1 MFDSVVIGNKDS
13 FYDYEASMKEREIG
27 EPKKKSIK
35 ETVPFSNVVYDF
47 TKINGEIYWEER
59 PLTYVFEITADSPEF
74 LEVKKQDF
82 KAWVMNVHEENLY
95 DPYIEHYHFVATFD
109 DIKCDDSEIEK
120 STITVAFTAYPYM
133 VANQKTTKSCLVN
146 ASGDTDIDDDFQANI
161 GGSTDTEYKYDSVV
175 SNLCDHRI
183 KPTFFS
189 IASCYLIHNGV
200 TYEIPANEEFSSDDI
215 LLEVGDN
222 ELEFQAKTAY
232 SHLVDI
238 TYYEEVL

>member
-74 LEVKKQDF
+74 LEVKKQAF
-82 KAWVMNVHEENLY
+82 KAWVMNVHQEKLY
-95 DPYIEHYHFVATFD
+95 DPYIENYHFIATFD

-120 STITVAFTAYPYM
+120 STITVTFTAYPYM
-133 VANQKTTKSCLVN
+133 QANAPTEFIVNLVAGEEKTVKLYNHSSRKVN
-146 ASGDTDIDDDFQANI
+146 ATIIPECNITMIFNSEIYILEAYSVKDFALEMGTNAI
-161 GGSTDTEYKYDSVV
+161 S
-175 SNLCDHRI
+175 
-183 KPTFFS
+183 
-189 IASCYLIHNGV
+189 
-200 TYEIPANEEFSSDDI
+200 FSSPEDCMI
-215 LLEVGDN
+215 IGR
-222 ELEFQAKTAY
+222 
-232 SHLVDI
+232 
-238 TYYEEVL
+238 YYEEVF